1 MRRRDVLRLAALS
14 AGAAALGRGAVAL
27 VEPAAALN
35 TAERAPVSGPIPI
48 IDAHIHLFDPL
59 RPGGVPWPEKTDT
72 VVYKP
77 ALPERYEK
85 ETGALGIVGAIAIEA
100 SPLATDNQW
109 LLNVAANHAVIVGV
123 VGDLVPSSES
133 FLSDLERLHGNSL
146 FLGIRYG
153 NLWNRDLAADLESP
167 GFIDGLKALAASGLV
182 LESANPDPRLIDAIV
197 EVAERVPDLRIVI
210 DHLPHAPVPTEP
222 DARDQYWANLKLLA
236 GSPRVFVKLS
246 EIPVRVDGK
255 LMTDPHYYQASL
267 DAIWD
272 IFGEDHI
279 LFGSDWPNS
288 DHVATYAQTFAIVRG
303 YMAKKSAAAREKY
316 FWKNSIAAY
325 KWQRRTSDQPAL

>member
-1 MRRRDVLRLAALS
+1 MLRRDVLKLAALS
-14 AGAAALGRGAVAL
+14 AGAATLRRS
-27 VEPAAALN
+27 AAAL
-35 TAERAPVSGPIPI
+35 ALAAPVSGPVPI
-48 IDAHIHLFDPL
+48 IDAHIHLFDTL

-72 VVYKP
+72 AVYKP
-77 ALPERYEK
+77 ALPERYAAES
-85 ETGALGIVGAIAIEA
+85 GALGIVGAIAIEA

-109 LLNVAANHAVIVGV
+109 LLNVAANHALIVGV
-123 VGDLVPSSES
+123 VGDLVPGSPSYM
-133 FLSDLERLHGNSL
+133 SDLERLHGNTL

-153 NLWNRDLAADLESP
+153 NLWNRDLAADLENP
-167 GFIDGLKALAASGLV
+167 GFIDGLKALAAAGLV
-182 LESANPDPRLIDAIV
+182 LETANPDPRLIDAVV

-210 DHLPHAPVPTEP
+210 DHLPHATVPTEK
-222 DARDQYWANLKLLA
+222 DAQDQYWANLRLLG

-246 EIPVRVDGK
+246 EIPVRVNGK
-255 LMTDPHYYQASL
+255 LMTDAHFYLASL

-272 IFGEDHI
+272 VFGEDRI

-303 YMAKKSAAAREKY
+303 YMARKSAVAREKY